1 MRRLALLAALVPLL
15 AHAQETAPM
24 ASQPATAADPQNI
37 LHLDLSTG
45 GRVTIEMRPDK
56 APGHVER
63 IRTLVRQGFYD
74 GTVFH
79 RVIDGFMAQG
89 GDPTGTG
96 TGGSKLPDL
105 KAEFNDLPHLRGV
118 ASMARTNNPDSAN
131 SQFFIMLA
139 PNFQLDGKYTVWGRV
154 TSGMEYVDLIA
165 KGEPPANPS
174 RILKA
179 TIAAD
184 EAAVRPN

>member
-1 MRRLALLAALVPLL
+1 MRLPTLLAALLPLI
-15 AHAQETAPM
+15 AHAQEMPVATQPLPTAPE
-24 ASQPATAADPQNI
+24 NI

-63 IRTLVRQGFYD
+63 IRTLVREGFYN

-96 TGGSKLPDL
+96 MSGSKLPDL

-118 ASMARTNNPDSAN
+118 VSMARTNAPDSAN

-139 PNFQLDGKYTVWGRV
+139 PNFGLDGKYTVWGRV
-154 TSGMEYVDLIA
+154 VAGMEFVDLIE
-165 KGEPPANPS
+165 KGEPPASPS
-174 RILKA
+174 RIVKA

-184 EAAVRPN
+184 EAATAAR